1 MNIPLKEKLQLLG
14 YQLWTDKEKPLK
26 KSNDHE
32 LLFFLFSSTLL
43 VFSKKEIDDLEK
55 EFFNR
60 FVTSIK
66 ISINSDEDYLPL
78 DKFPLNKTI
87 IKIISFGDFNKDFMK
102 DSNLKD
108 LVPVNS
114 LEGFFDNPS
123 HKKELWRNLSH

>member
-78 DKFPLNKTI
+78 DKFPLNKTV

>member
-32 LLFFLFSSTLL
+32 LLFFLFSSALL

-78 DKFPLNKTI
+78 DKFPLNKPI

>member
-1 MNIPLKEKLQLLG
+1 MNTPLKEKLQLLG

-26 KSNDHE
+26 KLNDHE

-43 VFSKKEIDDLEK
+43 VFSKKEIDDLGI

-60 FVTSIK
+60 FIASIK
-66 ISINSDEDYLPL
+66 IAIKSDENYLVL
-78 DKFPLNKTI
+78 DKFPLNKAIT
-87 IKIISFGDFNKDFMK
+87 KIISFGDFNKDFIE
-102 DSNLKD
+102 DSNLTD

-114 LEGFFDNPS
+114 LEGFFDDPY

>member
-87 IKIISFGDFNKDFMK
+87 IKIITFGDFNKDFMK

-108 LVPVNS
+108 LVSVNS

>member
-114 LEGFFDNPS
+114 LEGFFDDPY

>member
-14 YQLWTDKEKPLK
+14 YQLWTYKEKPLK

-43 VFSKKEIDDLEK
+43 VFSKKEIDDLKK

-66 ISINSDEDYLPL
+66 ISINSDEDCLPL
-78 DKFPLNKTI
+78 DKFPLNKTV

>member
-26 KSNDHE
+26 KLNDHE

-60 FVTSIK
+60 FITSIK
-66 ISINSDEDYLPL
+66 ISVNSDEDCLPL
-78 DKFPLNKTI
+78 DKFPLNKPI

>member
-1 MNIPLKEKLQLLG
+1 MNTPLKEKLQLLG

>member
-1 MNIPLKEKLQLLG
+1 M
-14 YQLWTDKEKPLK
+14 WTDKEKPLK

-87 IKIISFGDFNKDFMK
+87 IKIISIFI
-102 DSNLKD
+102 
-108 LVPVNS
+108 
-114 LEGFFDNPS
+114 
-123 HKKELWRNLSH
+123 

>member
-43 VFSKKEIDDLEK
+43 VFSKKEIDDLKK

>member
-60 FVTSIK
+60 FITSIK

-78 DKFPLNKTI
+78 DKFPLNKTV

>member
-66 ISINSDEDYLPL
+66 ISINSDEDHLPL

>member
-55 EFFNR
+55 VFFNR

>member
-1 MNIPLKEKLQLLG
+1 MNDRFVL
-14 YQLWTDKEKPLK
+14 
-26 KSNDHE
+26 DHCKR
-32 LLFFLFSSTLL
+32 LNWGTH
-43 VFSKKEIDDLEK
+43 KCQDGNEIDDLK
-55 EFFNR
+55 NEFFNR

-66 ISINSDEDYLPL
+66 ISINSDEDCLPL
-78 DKFPLNKTI
+78 DKFPLNKTV